1 MSRQNKA
8 WSEIEA
14 ACRALVS
21 PEDALLSSLAN
32 LSAELYQDL
41 SVRNWVGFYL
51 VHQGRLVLGP
61 FQGKPACVS
70 IPLGKGV
77 CSTSAMEKRTVVVPD
92 VHRFPGHIACDSASR
107 SEIVIP
113 LCFQNRVIGV
123 LDIDSPQEDT
133 FDEEDA
139 LHLENIVRDLVS
151 RLDFS
156 RLEVFFA

>member
-1 MSRQNKA
+1 MSRQNKT
-8 WSEIEA
+8 WPEIEA
-14 ACRALVS
+14 ACRALLS
-21 PEDALLSSLAN
+21 PEDTLLSSLAN
-32 LSAELYQDL
+32 LSAELFQDL

-51 VHQGRLVLGP
+51 IHQGRLVLGP

-70 IPLGKGV
+70 IPVGKGV
-77 CSTSAMEKRTVVVPD
+77 CGTSVLEERTVVVPD

-107 SEIVIP
+107 SEIVVP
-113 LCFQNRVIGV
+113 LRFQDRVIGV

-139 LHLENIVRDLVS
+139 LHLENVVRDLVS

-156 RLEVFFA
+156 RLGEFFA

>member
-1 MSRQNKA
+1 MSK
-8 WSEIEA
+8 
-14 ACRALVS
+14 
-21 PEDALLSSLAN
+21 PERYALLLAQMKGLLEGESDRTANLAN
-32 LSAELYQDL
+32 AAALIHGSFDF
-41 SVRNWVGFYL
+41 WWTGFYL
-51 VHQGRLVLGP
+51 AAGRELVLGP